1 MKSDKI
7 KGLYYTA
14 AEARKIL
21 DLSDD
26 KFQYWVRVGR
36 IEKVRLPGRKQYSYP
51 KRSIDRLAKR
61 IEAAIIA
68 EEEEGLEFRKAILND
83 LEEEYAL
90 SYLLFGKGAHTV
102 ETRKAFM
109 EQNPDIDYHLYD
121 RGELVAFINIIP
133 FQHDTITQFI
143 TGKKRGKELDPST
156 VEPFVPDKPLECII
170 MEMSTTPTV
179 PPGRRT
185 VYGEQLLLGFSEML
199 EEWGKQGVIFTKF
212 YATSSTQTG
221 IRILRTAN
229 FQEIADLGRGRLAFE
244 LDISTSNAK
253 MVKGYKE
260 ALEQLRKEEETS
272 SRNEGKKRGKRST
285 K

>member
-1 MKSDKI
+1 MQSDKI
-7 KGLYYTA
+7 KELYYTA
-14 AEARKIL
+14 SEARKVL

-36 IEKVRLPGRKQYSYP
+36 VEKVRLPGRKQYLYP
-51 KRSIDRLAKR
+51 KRSVDRLAKR

-68 EEEEGLEFRKAILND
+68 EEEEGLEFRKAILGD
-83 LEEEYAL
+83 LEEEYQL

-102 ETRKAFM
+102 EVRKACM

-121 RGELVAFINIIP
+121 KGELVAFINIIP
-133 FQHDTITQFI
+133 FQHDSVVQFI
-143 TGKKRGKELDPST
+143 TGEKRGKELSPAT
-156 VEPFVPDKPLECII
+156 IEQFVPDKLLECVI

-179 PPGRRT
+179 PPARRT
-185 VYGEQLLLGFSEML
+185 IYGEQLLLGFSEVL

-212 YATSSTQTG
+212 YATSATQTG

-229 FQEIADLGRGRLAFE
+229 FQEIADLGKGRLAFE

-260 ALEQLRKEEETS
+260 ALAQLRKREDAAP
-272 SRNEGKKRGKRST
+272 RNDSQEGEAYGG
-285 K
+285 

>member
-1 MKSDKI
+1 MKLDKI
-7 KGLYYTA
+7 KELYYTA

-36 IEKVRLPGRKQYSYP
+36 IEKVRLPGRKQNLYP
-51 KRSIDRLAKR
+51 KRSVDRLAKR

-68 EEEEGLEFRKAILND
+68 EEEEGLEFRKAIIDD

-90 SYLLFGKGAHTV
+90 SYLLFGKGAHTI

-109 EQNPDIDYHLYD
+109 ERNPDTDYHLYD
-121 RGELVAFINIIP
+121 HGELVAFINIIP
-133 FQHDTITQFI
+133 FQHDTIMQFI
-143 TGKKRGKELDPST
+143 TGKKRGRELESNT
-156 VEPFVPDKPLECII
+156 VEPLIPDKPLECII

-185 VYGEQLLLGFSEML
+185 IYGEQLLLGFSEVL
-199 EEWGKQGVIFTKF
+199 EEWGKQGIILTKF

-229 FQEIADLGRGRLAFE
+229 FQDIGDLGKGRLAFE
-244 LDISTSNAK
+244 LDISTSDAK
-253 MVKGYKE
+253 IIKGYKE
-260 ALEQLRKEEETS
+260 ALEQLRKEEGTPSHSE
-272 SRNEGKKRGKRST
+272 NKKRSRRRE
-285 K
+285 

>member
-7 KGLYYTA
+7 KELYYTA
-14 AEARKIL
+14 AEAIKIL

-36 IEKVRLPGRKQYSYP
+36 IEKVRLPGRKQYLYP
-51 KRSIDRLAKR
+51 KRSVDRLAKR

-68 EEEEGLEFRKAILND
+68 EEEEGLEFRKAILSD
-83 LEEEYAL
+83 LEEEYQL
-90 SYLLFGKGAHTV
+90 SYLLFGKGAHII

-109 EQNPDIDYHLYD
+109 KENPDIDYHLYD
-121 RGELVAFINIIP
+121 RDELVAFINIIP
-133 FQHDTITQFI
+133 FQHDTVTQFI
-143 TGKKRGKELDPST
+143 TGQKRGRELDPNT
-156 VEPFVPDKPLECII
+156 VEHFVPDKPLECII
-170 MEMSTTPTV
+170 MEIATTPTV

-185 VYGEQLLLGFSEML
+185 IYGEQLLLGFSEVL
-199 EEWGKQGVIFTKF
+199 EEWGKQGIIFTKF

-244 LDISTSNAK
+244 LDISTSSAK
-253 MVKGYKE
+253 MLRGYKQ
-260 ALEQLRKEEETS
+260 ALEQWKE
-272 SRNEGKKRGKRST
+272 
-285 K
+285 

>member
-7 KGLYYTA
+7 KELYYTA

-26 KFQYWVRVGR
+26 RFQYWVRVGR
-36 IEKVRLPGRKQYSYP
+36 IEKVRLPGRKQYLYP
-51 KRSIDRLAKR
+51 KRSVNRLAKR

-83 LEEEYAL
+83 LEEEHAL

-109 EQNPDIDYHLYD
+109 EQNPDIDYHLYKD
-121 RGELVAFINIIP
+121 DELVAFINFIP
-133 FQHDTITQFI
+133 FQHNTVMQFI
-143 TGKKRGKELDPST
+143 TGQKRGRELDPST
-156 VEPFVPDKPLECII
+156 VEQFVPNKPLECIF
-170 MEMSTTPTV
+170 MEMATTPTV

-185 VYGEQLLLGFSEML
+185 VYGEQLLLGFSEIL
-199 EEWGKQGVIFTKF
+199 EEWGKQGVVFTKF
-212 YATSSTQTG
+212 YATSSTPTG
-221 IRILRTAN
+221 IRILRTAH
-229 FQEIADLGRGRLAFE
+229 FQEINDLGRGRLAFE

-253 MVKGYKE
+253 MLREYKE
-260 ALEQLRKEEETS
+260 AVEEWEKEEDATS
-272 SRNEGKKRGKRST
+272 HSEGRKRSRRNT